1 MALADELKAG
11 LRDAS
16 DLGALVTHMPDVQGV
31 IADGV
36 DGVLEEVLVCAVF
49 NVDDVLSAVR
59 VDIVV
64 AGDGA
69 AAEVVAAAEEA
80 LEAGHEEGSE
90 GEDAEGDEEVGE
102 EVDGGNGG
110 AVGEEAELEGLE
122 EWAETLERGCEV
134 AEE

>member
-1 MALADELKAG
+1 M
-11 LRDAS
+11 
-16 DLGALVTHMPDVQGV
+16 V
-31 IADGV
+31 ADGV